1 MTLNRQERK
10 LLHQKS
16 NQPTLGSGVPNSR
29 EGNEGDVAYRNIK
42 GSGVVQFLKTNNE
55 WVAISSSGEM
65 PKARTPVSNR
75 QSVSGGVGQHGS
87 LTGLGTDHHTQYLLV
102 SGTRA
107 MSGDLNMGSQSITS
121 VNSVTASGTVQAE
134 QLTSTDDAQIGDDL
148 TVFGDITVDGEA
160 KLDKTTIDTA
170 DGKFTASGAN
180 NIELTTTGAN
190 DIDLT
195 SGQNLDVGVGV
206 DYELDVTRT
215 CDWNTATTDWDNS
228 NTFTLTSVGDV
239 TIETSGADTA
249 KTILL
254 FNDNNNASAFR
265 GIHLKTD
272 SGSVGSSQNSIFLEC
287 DNRSSKGGGDG
298 IDIRSEDGI
307 LIRAEDPTT
316 GTASNIQIRATN
328 HIDLQGGTASISPT
342 GDSITRVK
350 VHGITEIVQLYRP
363 SGSSITT
370 NLETITSP
378 FGGSPETGHTEFEA
392 INTQH
397 LLRAITYKTST
408 SVAWETDTTC
418 HVTSGSPTVT
428 HDANIRILKGQK
440 VTGTG
445 IPANTFV
452 GGTVTS
458 TEFTLKNSSDVDV
471 NATAGDGSEI
481 TLQFF
486 NPSAI
491 EEDNRIGIVNKDN
504 DDNVLGTIWQITVYY
519 TCSSSKKNLQIFY
532 LYFTSSSSF
541 DIHTSVEDLHSTA
554 AGVLNWDSN
563 QGITWQNED
572 TQDATVRASA
582 LRIQS
587 GNDF

>member
-1 MTLNRQERK
+1 MALTREERK

-29 EGNEGDVAYRNIK
+29 EGNEGDVAYRNVK
-42 GSGVVQFLKTNNE
+42 GSGVVQYLKTNNE
-55 WVAISSSGEM
+55 WVAVSSSGEM
-65 PKARTPVSNR
+65 PQTRTPISNR

-180 NIELTTTGAN
+180 NIELTTTGTH
-190 DIDLT
+190 DINLT
-195 SGQNLDVGVGV
+195 SAQNLDVGVGQ

-239 TIETSGADTA
+239 TIETSGANTA

-272 SGSVGSSQNSIFLEC
+272 SGNIGSSQNSIFLEC

-307 LIRAEDPTT
+307 LIRAEDPNT
-316 GTASNIQIRATN
+316 GTSSNIQIRATN

-342 GDSITRVK
+342 GDDITRVK
-350 VHGITEIVQLYRP
+350 VHGITEIMQLYRP

-378 FGGSPETGHTEFEA
+378 FGVSNTETGHTEFEA

-397 LLRAITYKTST
+397 LLRAMTYK
-408 SVAWETDTTC
+408 A
-418 HVTSGSPTVT
+418 
-428 HDANIRILKGQK
+428 
-440 VTGTG
+440 
-445 IPANTFV
+445 
-452 GGTVTS
+452 
-458 TEFTLKNSSDVDV
+458 
-471 NATAGDGSEI
+471 NATVARG
-481 TLQFF
+481 
-486 NPSAI
+486 NPHTIVSAT
-491 EEDNRIGIVNKDN
+491 N
-504 DDNVLGTIWQITVYY
+504 DDNIAGTCWLVTVTWKHANDDVNSQLWMCTAVGTTDSTLLAVLVKENLESTHGTASATLTWTESAGIVWT
-519 TCSSSKKNLQIFY
+519 NN
-532 LYFTSSSSF
+532 
-541 DIHTSVEDLHSTA
+541 HSVASA
-554 AGVLNWDSN
+554 S
-563 QGITWQNED
+563 
-572 TQDATVRASA
+572 DAIMKASA
-582 LRIQS
+582 LRMQS

>member
-1 MTLNRQERK
+1 MALNRQERK

-190 DIDLT
+190 DINLT
-195 SGQNLDVGVGV
+195 SAQNLDVGVGQ

-272 SGSVGSSQNSIFLEC
+272 SGNIGSSQNSIFLEC
-287 DNRSSKGGGDG
+287 DNRNSKGGGDG
-298 IDIRSEDGI
+298 IDVRSEDGI
-307 LIRAEDPTT
+307 LIRAEDPNT
-316 GTASNIQIRATN
+316 GTASNIQMRASE
-328 HIDLQGGTASISPT
+328 HIDLQAGTNSISPT
-342 GDSITRVK
+342 SGTPKRVK
-350 VHGITEIVQLYRP
+350 IHEITEIMKLYRP

-370 NLETITSP
+370 NLDTMTSS
-378 FGGSPETGHTEFEA
+378 GETGHTEFEA

-397 LLRAITYKTST
+397 LLRAITYKAS
-408 SVAWETDTTC
+408 
-418 HVTSGSPTVT
+418 
-428 HDANIRILKGQK
+428 
-440 VTGTG
+440 
-445 IPANTFV
+445 
-452 GGTVTS
+452 GTVTNGN
-458 TEFTLKNSSDVDV
+458 TLTIVS
-471 NATAGDGSEI
+471 NA
-481 TLQFF
+481 
-486 NPSAI
+486 
-491 EEDNRIGIVNKDN
+491 N
-504 DDNVLGTIWQITVYY
+504 DDNIAGTVWQISVVYY
-519 TCSSSKKNLQIFY
+519 YSSSKINFQMFY
-532 LYFTSSSSF
+532 VYF
-541 DIHTSVEDLHSTA
+541 TA
-554 AGVLNWDSN
+554 AGASVYNDIVTDINDTNGGSTAGSLSWDASN
-563 QGITWQNED
+563 GIRWTNND
-572 TQDATVRASA
+572 SQDATVRASA

>member
-1 MTLNRQERK
+1 MPLTREERK

-16 NQPTLGSGVPNSR
+16 KQPTFGINKPDAREGHEGDIAYRRVEGSGTVQYVKEN
-29 EGNEGDVAYRNIK
+29 GDWTAIASSGKMPKSRNII
-42 GSGVVQFLKTNNE
+42 T
-55 WVAISSSGEM
+55 APSSS
-65 PKARTPVSNR
+65 RTAIID
-75 QSVSGGVGQHGS
+75 HGD
-87 LTGLGTDHHTQYLLV
+87 LAGLVNDNHTQYLLI
-102 SGTRA
+102 SGDRA
-107 MSGDLNMGSQSITS
+107 MTGNLDMGSQSIVS
-121 VNSVTASGTVQAE
+121 VVSVTASGTVQAE
-134 QLTSTDDAQIGDDL
+134 QITSTDDAQIGDDL
-148 TVFGDITVDGEA
+148 TVFGDISVDGEA

-180 NIELTTTGAN
+180 NIELTTTGSN
-190 DIDLT
+190 DINLT
-195 SGQNLDVGVGV
+195 SGQDLDVGVGNN
-206 DYELDVTRT
+206 YELDVVRE
-215 CDWNTATTDWDNS
+215 CIWNTPITTWSNS
-228 NTFTLTSVGDV
+228 STFTLTSVGDV

-397 LLRAITYKTST
+397 LLRAITYKAST

-504 DDNVLGTIWQITVYY
+504 DDNVLGTVWQITVYY

>member
-1 MTLNRQERK
+1 MPLTREERK

-16 NQPTLGSGVPNSR
+16 KQPTFGVNKPDAREGHEGDIAYRRVEGSGTVQYVKEN
-29 EGNEGDVAYRNIK
+29 GDWTAIASSGKMPKSRNII
-42 GSGVVQFLKTNNE
+42 T
-55 WVAISSSGEM
+55 APSSS
-65 PKARTPVSNR
+65 RTAIID
-75 QSVSGGVGQHGS
+75 HGD
-87 LTGLGTDHHTQYLLV
+87 LAGLGNDNHTQYLLI
-102 SGTRA
+102 SGDRA
-107 MSGDLNMGSQSITS
+107 MTGNLDMGSQSIVS
-121 VNSVTASGTVQAE
+121 VVNVTASATVQAE

-180 NIELTTTGAN
+180 NIELTTTGSN
-190 DIDLT
+190 DINLT
-195 SGQNLDVGVGV
+195 SGQTLDVGIGV
-206 DYELDVTRT
+206 DYELDVTRE
-215 CDWNTATTDWDNS
+215 CIWNTATTTWNNS
-228 NTFTLTSVGDV
+228 NTFTLTSVGNV
-239 TIETSGADTA
+239 TIETSGADTT
-249 KTILL
+249 KTILI

-316 GTASNIQIRATN
+316 GTSSNIQIRATN

-370 NLETITSP
+370 NLETITTP

-397 LLRAITYKTST
+397 LLRAITYKAS
-408 SVAWETDTTC
+408 
-418 HVTSGSPTVT
+418 
-428 HDANIRILKGQK
+428 
-440 VTGTG
+440 
-445 IPANTFV
+445 
-452 GGTVTS
+452 GTVTNGN
-458 TEFTLKNSSDVDV
+458 TLTIVSS
-471 NATAGDGSEI
+471 A
-481 TLQFF
+481 
-486 NPSAI
+486 
-491 EEDNRIGIVNKDN
+491 N
-504 DDNVLGTIWQITVYY
+504 DDNILGTVWQVTVYFHY
-519 TCSSSKKNLQIFY
+519 GTSNPNLQVYWCYATAPETLNVFRVIND
-532 LYFTSSSSF
+532 LDSGTTGPPSLAWTSG
-541 DIHTSVEDLHSTA
+541 
-554 AGVLNWDSN
+554 AGIVWTNTDAS
-563 QGITWQNED
+563 
-572 TQDATVRASA
+572 DATVKASA

>member
-1 MTLNRQERK
+1 MALNRQERK

-190 DIDLT
+190 DINLT
-195 SGQNLDVGVGV
+195 SAQNLDVGVGQ

-228 NTFTLTSVGDV
+228 NTFTLTSLGNI
-239 TIETSGADTA
+239 TIETDGTDGDSSGNDDASN
-249 KTILL
+249 TILIK
-254 FNDNNNASAFR
+254 NANSNNADFT
-265 GIHLKTD
+265 GIHIKTD
-272 SGSVGSSQNSIFLEC
+272 SQGAPNAHNDILIEC
-287 DNRSSKGGGDG
+287 DNVAAKGSTFG
-298 IDIRSEDGI
+298 IDIRSE
-307 LIRAEDPTT
+307 
-316 GTASNIQIRATN
+316 N
-328 HIDLQGGTASISPT
+328 
-342 GDSITRVK
+342 
-350 VHGITEIVQLYRP
+350 
-363 SGSSITT
+363 
-370 NLETITSP
+370 
-378 FGGSPETGHTEFEA
+378 
-392 INTQH
+392 
-397 LLRAITYKTST
+397 
-408 SVAWETDTTC
+408 
-418 HVTSGSPTVT
+418 
-428 HDANIRILKGQK
+428 NIRIRSENNNSGQSTALLMRA
-440 VTGTG
+440 TGPIDLG
-445 IPANTFV
+445 V
-452 GGTVTS
+452 GDASTVTQHTTNDRVKIHGTNGIEFATLYRASGS
-458 TEFTLKNSSDVDV
+458 TPIDTTDATFDKIDTLNLVRAMTHKATSSSVT
-471 NATAGDGSEI
+471 NGSYV
-481 TLQFF
+481 
-486 NPSAI
+486 S
-491 EEDNRIGIVNKDN
+491 IVNGDN
-504 DDNVLGTIWQITVYY
+504 DDNQMGTVWRVTIFYKLASG
-519 TCSSSKKNLQIFY
+519 SSSGYFQIWHCY
-532 LYFTSSSSF
+532 ASLSDSLSVVSDINVSVSGSDTSAVTWESGAATES
-541 DIHTSVEDLHSTA
+541 DPKGIKWTNGTGST
-554 AGVLNWDSN
+554 VS
-563 QGITWQNED
+563 TF
-572 TQDATVRASA
+572 RASA
-582 LRIQS
+582 LKIHGAS
-587 GNDF
+587 DF

>member
-1 MTLNRQERK
+1 MALNRQERK

-29 EGNEGDVAYRNIK
+29 EGNEGDVAYRNVK

-190 DIDLT
+190 DINLT
-195 SGQNLDVGVGV
+195 SAQNLDVGVGV
-206 DYELDVTRT
+206 DYELDVVRT

-272 SGSVGSSQNSIFLEC
+272 SGNIASSQNSIFLEC

-307 LIRAEDPTT
+307 LIRAEDPNT
-316 GTASNIQIRATN
+316 GTASNIQMRATR

-370 NLETITSP
+370 NLDTITSP

-397 LLRAITYKTST
+397 LLRAITYK
-408 SVAWETDTTC
+408 A
-418 HVTSGSPTVT
+418 SGTIT
-428 HDANIRILKGQK
+428 NG
-440 VTGTG
+440 
-445 IPANTFV
+445 NTLTIV
-452 GGTVTS
+452 S
-458 TEFTLKNSSDVDV
+458 
-471 NATAGDGSEI
+471 NA
-481 TLQFF
+481 
-486 NPSAI
+486 
-491 EEDNRIGIVNKDN
+491 N
-504 DDNVLGTIWQITVYY
+504 DDNIAGTVWQISVVYY
-519 TCSSSKKNLQIFY
+519 YSSSKINFQMFY
-532 LYFTSSSSF
+532 VYF
-541 DIHTSVEDLHSTA
+541 TA
-554 AGVLNWDSN
+554 AGGSVYNDIVTDINDTNGGSTAGSLSWDASN
-563 QGITWQNED
+563 GIRWTNND
-572 TQDATVRASA
+572 SQDATVKASA

>member
-1 MTLNRQERK
+1 MP
-10 LLHQKS
+10 KS
-16 NQPTLGSGVPNSR
+16 
-29 EGNEGDVAYRNIK
+29 RNII
-42 GSGVVQFLKTNNE
+42 T
-55 WVAISSSGEM
+55 APSSS
-65 PKARTPVSNR
+65 RTAIID
-75 QSVSGGVGQHGS
+75 HGD
-87 LTGLGTDHHTQYLLV
+87 LAGLGNDNHTQYLLI
-102 SGTRA
+102 SGDRA
-107 MSGDLNMGSQSITS
+107 MTGNLDMGSQSIVS
-121 VNSVTASGTVQAE
+121 VVSVTASGTVQAE
-134 QLTSTDDAQIGDDL
+134 QITSTDDAQIGDDL

-160 KLDKTTIDTA
+160 KLDKTTIDTT
-170 DGKFTASGAN
+170 DGKFTANGAN
-180 NIELTTTGAN
+180 NIELTTTGSN
-190 DIDLT
+190 DINLT
-195 SGQNLDVGVGV
+195 SGQNLDVGVGQ

-215 CDWNTATTDWDNS
+215 CDWNTAATDWDNS
-228 NTFTLTSVGDV
+228 GIFTLTSVDNL
-239 TIETSGADTA
+239 TIETSGATTA
-249 KTILL
+249 KTIWL
-254 FNDNNNASAFR
+254 FNDNNHASAFR

-307 LIRAEDPTT
+307 LIRGVDPTT

-397 LLRAITYKTST
+397 LLRAITYKAST

-504 DDNVLGTIWQITVYY
+504 DDNVLGTVWQITVYY

>member
-1 MTLNRQERK
+1 MALNRQERK

-87 LTGLGTDHHTQYLLV
+87 LTGLGSDHHTQYLLI

-107 MSGDLNMGSQSITS
+107 MSGNLDMGSQSITS
-121 VNSVTASGTVQAE
+121 VNSVTASGTIQAE
-134 QLTSTDDAQIGDDL
+134 QLTSTDDASISDALD
-148 TVFGDITVDGEA
+148 VDGHTT
-160 KLDKTTIDTA
+160 LDQVTIDTT
-170 DGKFTASGAN
+170 DGAFAVSGGN
-180 NIELTTTGAN
+180 PISLTTTGSN
-190 DIDLT
+190 DINIT
-195 SGQNLDVGVGV
+195 TAQTLDVGVSTN
-206 DYELDVTRT
+206 YELSVDGN
-215 CDWNTATTDWDNS
+215 CDWDTADVDWDNS
-228 NTFTLTSVGDV
+228 ATFDLRSIGNI
-239 TIETSGADTA
+239 TIHTAGRDADTSGNDDASN
-249 KTILL
+249 TILIR
-254 FNDNNNASAFR
+254 NANSNNSDFT
-265 GIHLKTD
+265 GIHIKTD
-272 SGSVGSSQNSIFLEC
+272 SQGAANSHNDILIECANVAAKGSTYGV
-287 DNRSSKGGGDG
+287 
-298 IDIRSEDGI
+298 DIRSLNNI
-307 LIRAEDPTT
+307 RIRAENTNS
-316 GTASNIQIRATN
+316 GTATGLLMRATGP
-328 HIDLQGGTASISPT
+328 IDIGVASSLTPHT
-342 GDSITRVK
+342 SKERVK
-350 VHGITEIVQLYRP
+350 IHGTNGIDFAVLYRD
-363 SGSSITT
+363 SSDA
-370 NLETITSP
+370 
-378 FGGSPETGHTEFEA
+378 A
-392 INTQH
+392 INTTDAKWDKIDTYN
-397 LLRAITYKTST
+397 LVRAMTYRTST
-408 SVAWETDTTC
+408 TVAWETDTTC

-428 HDANIRILKGQK
+428 HDSNTRILKGQK

-481 TLQFF
+481 TLEFF

-504 DDNVLGTIWQITVYY
+504 DDNALGTVWQITVYY
-519 TCSSSKKNLQIFY
+519 TCSSTKKNLQIFY
-532 LYFTSSSSF
+532 LYFTSSTSF
-541 DIHTSVEDLHSTA
+541 DIHTAVEDLHSSSA

-572 TQDATVRASA
+572 SQDATVRASA

-587 GNDF
+587 GTNDF